1 MFVLCRRNLDLE
13 CESMIS
19 SGFEF
24 VLMMCFQKSVQEP
37 DVVLDRIAEFVYE
50 LLVFE
55 SLLCCSLLVLLVS
68 SNKFHNNK
76 LEIDGYRMS
85 STGNTVTVQR

>member
-1 MFVLCRRNLDLE
+1 
-13 CESMIS
+13 MIS
-19 SGFEF
+19 GGFEF

-37 DVVLDRIAEFVYE
+37 DVVLNRIAEFVYE

-76 LEIDGYRMS
+76 LEIDGYQMS